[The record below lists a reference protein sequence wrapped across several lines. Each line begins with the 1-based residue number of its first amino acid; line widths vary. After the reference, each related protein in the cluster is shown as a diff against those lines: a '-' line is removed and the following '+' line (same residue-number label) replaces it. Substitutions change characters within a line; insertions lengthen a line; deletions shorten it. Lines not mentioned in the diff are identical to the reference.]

1 LKLKHPINF
10 RLWAGAAFLMATSA
24 IGPGFLTQTAVFS
37 KTLLAS
43 FGFAILISVLIDWI
57 IQWQIWHTIIVSGK
71 PAQTVVE
78 EVVPWGGKLLS
89 VIIIVGGWVF
99 NAGNLAG
106 CGLGISVITGWEPW
120 IGSALSAGVVWLI
133 FIYPGFTKN
142 MDRITVLLGSCV
154 LLILMYTLFK
164 TQPPV
169 PLAIEKTFLP
179 DQIEPMIILTLV
191 GGTVGGYISFSGAHR
206 LLQDGIVGQRH
217 WLKARKTAL
226 TGLLI
231 TAIVRY
237 GFFLA
242 VLGIVA
248 GGYSWN
254 DAQPALNFF
263 SAIQGRWA
271 SHFFGIVI
279 WVAAITSVIGCT
291 YTSVSFADGWVKDFS
306 IHRHKYMWVFLVVS
320 FLLLMIAGRPVSWL
334 IYAGTINGMLLPITL
349 IILLIAAKRL
359 PVQLP
364 AAFRLL
370 VFIVA
375 LLLLALTVYTLL

>member
-57 IQWQIWHTIIVSGK
+57 IQWQIWHTIIVSAK

-106 CGLGISVITGWEPW
+106 CGLGISIITGWEPW

-164 TQPPV
+164 TQPPIQ
-169 PLAIEKTFLP
+169 LAIEKTFLP
-179 DQIEPMIILTLV
+179 DQVEPMIILTLV

-206 LLQDGIVGQRH
+206 LLQDDISGEHH

-226 TGLLI
+226 SGLFI
-231 TAIVRY
+231 TAFVRY

-248 GGYSWN
+248 GGYVWN
-254 DAQPALNFF
+254 EEQPALNFF
-263 SAIQGRWA
+263 SAIEGKWA
-271 SHFFGIVI
+271 SLFFGVVI

-291 YTSVSFADGWVKDFS
+291 YTSVSFADGWVKNFAA
-306 IHRHKYMWVFLVVS
+306 HRHKYMWAFLVAS

-334 IYAGTINGMLLPITL
+334 IFAGTINGMLLPITL
-349 IILLIAAKRL
+349 IILLIAGQRL
-359 PVQLP
+359 SVRLSKI
-364 AAFRLL
+364 FRLL
-370 VFIVA
+370 VLLVA

>member
-1 LKLKHPINF
+1 
-10 RLWAGAAFLMATSA
+10 MATSA

-57 IQWQIWHTIIVSGK
+57 IQWQIWHTIVIAGK

-78 EVVPWGGKLLS
+78 GVIPWGGKILS
-89 VIIIVGGWVF
+89 AIIILGGLIF

-106 CGLGISVITGWEPW
+106 CGLGISIITGWEPW
-120 IGSALSAGVVWLI
+120 AGSAMSAGVVWLI
-133 FIYPGFTKN
+133 FLYPGFAKS

-164 TQPPV
+164 TQPPIQ
-169 PLAIEKTFLP
+169 LAIEKTFLP

-226 TGLLI
+226 TGLFI

-254 DAQPALNFF
+254 DEQPALNFF

-291 YTSVSFADGWVKDFS
+291 YTSVSFADGWVKAFS

-349 IILLIAAKRL
+349 IILLIAARRL

-370 VFIVA
+370 VFFVA
-375 LLLLALTVYTLL
+375 LVLLALTVYTLL

>member
-1 LKLKHPINF
+1 
-10 RLWAGAAFLMATSA
+10 MATSA

-57 IQWQIWHTIIVSGK
+57 IQWQIWHTIIISGK

-89 VIIIVGGWVF
+89 IIIILGGWVF

-164 TQPPV
+164 TQPPIQ
-169 PLAIEKTFLP
+169 LAIEKTFLP
-179 DQIEPMIILTLV
+179 DQVEPMIILTLV

-206 LLQDGIVGQRH
+206 LLQDDISGEHH

-226 TGLLI
+226 SGLFI
-231 TAIVRY
+231 TAFVRY

-248 GGYSWN
+248 GGYVWN
-254 DAQPALNFF
+254 EEQPALNFF
-263 SAIQGRWA
+263 SAIEGKWA
-271 SHFFGIVI
+271 SLFFGVVI

-291 YTSVSFADGWVKDFS
+291 YTSVSFADGWVKNFAA
-306 IHRHKYMWVFLVVS
+306 HRHKFMWAFLVAS

-334 IYAGTINGMLLPITL
+334 IFAGTINGMLLPITL
-349 IILLIAAKRL
+349 IILLIAGQRL
-359 PVQLP
+359 SVRLSKI
-364 AAFRLL
+364 FRLL
-370 VFIVA
+370 VLLVA